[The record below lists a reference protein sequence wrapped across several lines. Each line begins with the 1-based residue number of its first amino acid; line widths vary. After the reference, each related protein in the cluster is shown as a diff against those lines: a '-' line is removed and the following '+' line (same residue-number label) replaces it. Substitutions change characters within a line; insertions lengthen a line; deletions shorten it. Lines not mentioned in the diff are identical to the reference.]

1 MEPIVISSTEPEEEE
16 PVLGIG
22 LIFLL
27 SLYKALKPFK
37 EWMST
42 KEMSNIQLR
51 CWKFIQTTR
60 FNDNTVYDENE
71 NIKTAFEK
79 AVNGNDAGKQGILNL
94 MPLSTDA
101 KAWFDYFVLTYY
113 LYSRNK

>member
-42 KEMSNIQLR
+42 KEMS
-51 CWKFIQTTR
+51 
-60 FNDNTVYDENE
+60 
-71 NIKTAFEK
+71 
-79 AVNGNDAGKQGILNL
+79 
-94 MPLSTDA
+94 MPESCQ
-101 KAWFDYFVLTYY
+101 VLP
-113 LYSRNK
+113 K